1 MSNNHLGRGLLS
13 LIMPI
18 ECLGCGTESDWIC
31 RDCRRNIQAQR
42 EELCFCGKVATD
54 GLCAKHREKL
64 GLDGLTT
71 LFSYA
76 EPAIRELIHQVK
88 YRGHTDAVT
97 FFAHLYQK
105 KVLARLPRDEW
116 VVTAVPLSKER
127 QRKRGFNQSA
137 LFAKQL
143 AEPVYDYVELLI
155 KKRVT
160 LPQVKLNKTQREKNL
175 LRSFAV
181 KTGSVVPEQVILVDD
196 VITSGSTLKEAA
208 KVLRKAGVQQIWAL
222 TIAHG

>member
-1 MSNNHLGRGLLS
+1 MSKNLLGRGLLS

-18 ECLGCGTESDWIC
+18 ECLGCGLESDWIC
-31 RDCRRNIQAQR
+31 RDCRRSIRAQR

-76 EPAIRELIHQVK
+76 EPSIRELIHQVK

-97 FFAHLYQK
+97 FFAWQYQK
-105 KVLARLPRDEW
+105 KVLARLPRGDW

-137 LFAKQL
+137 LFAKKL
-143 AEPVYDYVELLI
+143 TEPVYDYVELLI
-155 KKRVT
+155 KKRET
-160 LPQVKLNKTQREKNL
+160 KPQVKLNKTKRQKNL
-175 LRSFAV
+175 LRSFAI
-181 KTGSVVPEQVILVDD
+181 KPRIEVPEQVILVDD
-196 VITSGSTLKEAA
+196 VVTTGSTLKEAT

>member
-1 MSNNHLGRGLLS
+1 MPKNLLGRGLLS

-31 RDCRRNIQAQR
+31 ADCRRILRPQR
-42 EELCFCGKVATD
+42 EELCFCGKVGED
-54 GLCAKHREKL
+54 GLCDKHREKL
-64 GLDGLTT
+64 ELNGLTT

-76 EPAIRELIHQVK
+76 EPAIRELIHQLK

-97 FFAHLYQK
+97 FFAQKYQK
-105 KVLARLPRDEW
+105 KVLARLPRGDW

-127 QRKRGFNQSA
+127 QRGRGFNQSA
-137 LFAKQL
+137 MLAKKL
-143 AEPVYDYVELLI
+143 TEPVYEYAELLI
-155 KKRVT
+155 KKRET
-160 LPQVKLNKTQREKNL
+160 KPQVKLNKTQRQKNL
-175 LRSFAV
+175 LRCFALKKGV
-181 KTGSVVPEQVILVDD
+181 EVPEQVILVDD